1 MLIHVKQ
8 RTRAPAMPLIRF
20 SPAPL
25 NNPARSPVDAAKV
38 VSGTPDQ
45 AFDVLYTSQSGEM
58 SAGIYECSA
67 GKWQVA
73 YSEDEFCT
81 LTEGTVRLTDAAGK
95 TEEFRAPDS
104 FLIPAGFSGT
114 WEAVTPVRKFFVIY
128 EKTV

>member
-1 MLIHVKQ
+1 MQVIYL
-8 RTRAPAMPLIRF
+8 

-25 NNPARSPVDAAKV
+25 TNADRSPVDAAKV
-38 VSGTPDQ
+38 LDGTPDQ
-45 AFDVLYTSQSGEM
+45 AFDVVYTSQSGEL

-67 GKWQVA
+67 GKWRVS

-81 LTEGTVRLTDAAGK
+81 LTEGTVRMTDDSG
-95 TEEFRAPDS
+95 TTQEFRAPDS
-104 FLIPAGFSGT
+104 FMIPAGYTGT

>member
-1 MLIHVKQ
+1 MQV
-8 RTRAPAMPLIRF
+8 IRL

-25 NNPARSPVDAAKV
+25 ADADRSPVDAAKV
-38 VSGTPDQ
+38 LDGTPDQ
-45 AFDVLYTSQSGEM
+45 AFDVVYTSQSGEL

-67 GKWQVA
+67 GKWRVS

-81 LTEGTVRLTDAAGK
+81 LTEGTVRITDADGQ
-95 TEEFRAPDS
+95 TTEFRAPDS
-104 FLIPAGFSGT
+104 FMIPAGFNGT

>member
-1 MLIHVKQ
+1 MAVV
-8 RTRAPAMPLIRF
+8 RF

-25 NNPARSPVDAAKV
+25 TNAERSPVDAAKV

-45 AFDVLYTSQSGEM
+45 AFDVTYTSQSGEF
-58 SAGIYECSA
+58 SAGVYECGA
-67 GKWQVA
+67 GKWRVS

-81 LTEGTVRLTDAAGK
+81 LTEGTVRLTDDSGK
-95 TEEFRAPDS
+95 TEEFRAPES
-104 FLIPAGFSGT
+104 FLIPAGFTGT

>member
-1 MLIHVKQ
+1 MQV
-8 RTRAPAMPLIRF
+8 IRF

-25 NNPARSPVDAAKV
+25 ANAERSAVDAAKIV
-38 VSGTPDQ
+38 DGTPDQ
-45 AFDVLYTSQSGEM
+45 AFDVIYTSQSGEL

-67 GKWQVA
+67 GKWHVS

-81 LTEGTVRLTDAAGK
+81 LTEGTVRLTDDHGK

-104 FLIPAGFSGT
+104 FMIPAGFKGT

>member
-1 MLIHVKQ
+1 MLKLPQPRSRIYPMQVIY
-8 RTRAPAMPLIRF
+8 L

-25 NNPARSPVDAAKV
+25 TNADRSPVDAAKV
-38 VSGTPDQ
+38 LDGTPDQ
-45 AFDVLYTSQSGEM
+45 AFDVVYTSQSGEL

-67 GKWQVA
+67 GKWRVS

-81 LTEGTVRLTDAAGK
+81 LTEGTVRMTDDSG
-95 TEEFRAPDS
+95 TTQEFRAPDS
-104 FLIPAGFSGT
+104 FMIPAGYTGT

>member
-1 MLIHVKQ
+1 
-8 RTRAPAMPLIRF
+8 MPVLRF

-25 NNPARSPVDAAKV
+25 SHAERSAIDAAKV
-38 VSGTPDQ
+38 VSGTPDH
-45 AFDVLYTSQSGEM
+45 AFDVTYTSQSGEM
-58 SAGIYECSA
+58 SAGVYECSA
-67 GKWQVA
+67 GKWRVS

-81 LTEGTVRLTDAAGK
+81 LTEGTVRLTDDNGK
-95 TEEFRAPDS
+95 TEEFRAPES